1 VNALQRSAV
10 IVGYELRRAIAKK
23 WVLALLILALA
34 IQILPFI
41 FLSRLAEFEII
52 NETMWVIGVLS
63 GQSLFVHLIA
73 ILVAGGSMSEE
84 YEHGTAD
91 ILLSKPITR
100 VEYMTGKFLGGFLL
114 VSFVEVV
121 TTVMGVILAFTFF
134 GPQRDLH
141 FVPLMFV
148 AIVYS
153 TLLFFSIT
161 FMFSEV
167 LRRSTLSIL
176 MGFGIFIVSLIVGN
190 VLSNLYSFTREQIYM
205 DVNKLLP
212 TWSATTLPSSLA
224 TDLKIIPLTGNGM
237 INLPSGDVHLATI
250 IVAIYTVIF
259 VLLAYFRLV
268 RSDVTKRAD

>member
-41 FLSRLAEFEII
+41 FLSRLAELEII
-52 NETMWVIGVLS
+52 NETMWVVGVLS

-134 GPQRDLH
+134 GPQRELH

-176 MGFGIFIVSLIVGN
+176 MGFGVFIVSSIVGS
-190 VLSNLYSFTREQIYM
+190 VLSSLYNFTGEHVYR

-224 TDLKIIPLTGNGM
+224 TDLKIMPLLGNGM
-237 INLPSGDVHLATI
+237 IELPSGDVHLATI

>member
-1 VNALQRSAV
+1 MNALQRSAI

-23 WVLALLILALA
+23 WVLALIILALA
-34 IQILPFI
+34 IQILPFVV
-41 FLSRLAEFEII
+41 LSRLAELDII
-52 NETMWVIGVLS
+52 NETMWVFGVLS

-100 VEYMTGKFLGGFLL
+100 VEYMTGKFFGGFLL
-114 VSFVEVV
+114 VSFVEVI
-121 TTVMGVILAFTFF
+121 TTVMGVILAFAFF

-167 LRRSTLSIL
+167 LRRSTLAIL
-176 MGFGIFIVSLIVGN
+176 MGFGIFIVSSIVGG
-190 VLSNLYSFTREQIYM
+190 VLSSLYSFTEEQVYM

-224 TDLKIIPLTGNGM
+224 ANLKIMPLLGNGM
-237 INLPSGDVHLATI
+237 IELPSGDVHLATI
-250 IVAIYTVIF
+250 IVAIYAVIF

-268 RSDVTKRAD
+268 RSDVTKRAA